1 DLSYKSRNEKG
12 IYQKKE
18 YSQTSTLCYNK
29 FESLT
34 VILSNYQGGNNMA
47 KIKEKDENMKP
58 EHVRFKKKSQVTD
71 PHDIIKALN
80 LKVGYDLQVLIK
92 YGKIVLVPMDYVT
105 KYTAWLWTEQW
116 QQEEQAVEKY
126 IRDGQLTD
134 AKGLEET
141 LQELDQQS
149 KE

>member
-1 DLSYKSRNEKG
+1 
-12 IYQKKE
+12 

-47 KIKEKDENMKP
+47 EIKEKDEKMKT
-58 EHVRFKKKSQVTD
+58 EHVQSKKKSKVSVQNDMVE
-71 PHDIIKALN
+71 AQN
-80 LKVGYDLQVLIK
+80 LKVGDDLQVRLEN
-92 YGKIVLVPMDYVT
+92 GKIVLVPMVSVPKDQ
-105 KYTAWLWTEQW
+105 AWFWTEQW

>member
-47 KIKEKDENMKP
+47 EIKEKDENMKP
-58 EHVRFKKKSQVTD
+58 EHVRFKKKSQVTV
-71 PHDIIKALN
+71 PHDIVEALN
-80 LKVGYDLQVLIK
+80 LKVGDDWQARREN
-92 YGKIVLVPMDYVT
+92 GKIVLVPRVSVPKDQ
-105 KYTAWLWTEQW
+105 AWFWTEQW